1 MRALSH
7 FSRVQLFVTLWTV
20 ATRLHCP
27 WDFPY
32 KNTGVGC
39 HFLLQGI
46 FQTLG
51 LNPHLLCLMHWQADS
66 LPLAP
71 PGKPKKGVIKWNN
84 DPLWLGLWREKMG
97 SCDRNGEGNGTPLQ
111 YCCPENPMDGAWWAA
126 VHGVTKSQ
134 TRLSDF
140 TFIHWRR
147 KWQPTPVFLPG
158 ESHGQRSLVGCSP
171 WDCTES
177 DMTEATWQQQHVPR
191 SCFYLHVL
199 SPHLNLIIIL
209 RDRHCHF

>member
-1 MRALSH
+1 MSRCIDWISYTYSILPILIDDVRFISNILWTLESLLVKSHKFYMKSLLLFSNYVLSD
-7 FSRVQLFVTLWTV
+7 SFVTLWTV

-111 YCCPENPMDGAWWAA
+111 YCCPENPMDG
-126 VHGVTKSQ
+126 GV
-134 TRLSDF
+134 
-140 TFIHWRR
+140 W
-147 KWQPTPVFLPG
+147 
-158 ESHGQRSLVGCSP
+158 
-171 WDCTES
+171 
-177 DMTEATWQQQHVPR
+177 
-191 SCFYLHVL
+191 
-199 SPHLNLIIIL
+199 
-209 RDRHCHF
+209 